1 MVSEAY
7 LITMRNALHRSS
19 ESFDSEIK
27 RLIEA
32 ARCDLALSGILTDKA
47 NDESDPL
54 IMQAVTLYLR
64 AEFNLEPD
72 YADNYR
78 KAYESLKIAL
88 SLAAE
93 YTEEKYDR

>member
-1 MVSEAY
+1 MVSESY

-32 ARCDLALSGILTDKA
+32 ARCDLVLHGILSEKA

-88 SLAAE
+88 SLSAE
-93 YTEEKYDR
+93 YTEAKL

>member
-7 LITMRNALHRSS
+7 LIAMRNALHRTS
-19 ESFDSEIK
+19 ESFDDEIK

-32 ARCDLALSGILTDKA
+32 ARCDLALAGILIDKA

-54 IMQAVTLYLR
+54 ITQAVTLYLR

-78 KAYESLKIAL
+78 DAYKSLKIAL
-88 SLAAE
+88 SLSAD
-93 YTEEKYDR
+93 YTEVK

>member
-1 MVSEAY
+1 MVSESY

-32 ARCDLALSGILTDKA
+32 ARCDLVLHGILSEKA
-47 NDESDPL
+47 NDESDLL

-88 SLAAE
+88 SLSAE
-93 YTEEKYDR
+93 YTEAKI

>member
-19 ESFDSEIK
+19 ESFDGEIK

-32 ARCDLALSGILTDKA
+32 ARCDLVLHGILSEKA
-47 NDESDPL
+47 NDEGDPL
-54 IMQAVTLYLR
+54 ITQAISLYLK
-64 AEFNLEPD
+64 AEFPVDREFADD
-72 YADNYR
+72 YSNSYN
-78 KAYESLKIAL
+78 SLRTAL

-93 YTEEKYDR
+93 YTEATL

>member
-1 MVSEAY
+1 MVSESY

-19 ESFDSEIK
+19 ESFDNEIK

-32 ARCDLALSGILTDKA
+32 ARCDLVLHGILSEKA
-47 NDESDPL
+47 NDESDLL

-88 SLAAE
+88 SLSAE
-93 YTEEKYDR
+93 YTEAKI

>member
-7 LITMRNALHRSS
+7 LITMRNALHRST

-27 RLIEA
+27 RLIEV
-32 ARCDLALSGILTDKA
+32 ARCDLVLHGILSEKA

-93 YTEEKYDR
+93 YTEAKL